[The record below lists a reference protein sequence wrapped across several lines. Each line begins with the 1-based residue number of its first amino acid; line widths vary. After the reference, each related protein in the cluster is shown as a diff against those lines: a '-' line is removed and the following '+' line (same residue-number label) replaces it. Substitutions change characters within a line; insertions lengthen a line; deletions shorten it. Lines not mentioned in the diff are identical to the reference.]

1 MIILPY
7 IRVST
12 DDQENSMDMQLA
24 TIKRYCTQNDYTMG
38 AVFADE
44 DVSAYKEIGRRPQ
57 GARLLK
63 ELAVMKSQGKEVG
76 VVSIKVDRMFR
87 NSIDALVTVKNWNT
101 QEIPLFIV
109 AMGGNSLNTITSV
122 GWLFFQTLVMFA
134 EFERNQISERTRD
147 VKRHLKDTY
156 RKNGIIPYGWV
167 CNDGDNLL
175 QCDEEFAVVREVFS
189 QREQGKTLA
198 DIAGYLNESGART
211 KSNSEF
217 KSTTISRILSYEP
230 NIRKIREE
238 EHSREAEQV

>member
-24 TIKRYCTQNDYTMG
+24 AIKRYCAQNDYTMG
-38 AVFADE
+38 EVFADE

-57 GARLLK
+57 GGRLLK
-63 ELAVMKSQGKEVG
+63 TLAIMKVEGKEVG

-87 NSIDALVTVKNWNT
+87 NSIDALVTVKNWNI
-101 QEIPLFIV
+101 QSIPLFIV
-109 AMGGNSLNTITSV
+109 TMGGNSLNTSTSV

-175 QCDEEFAVVREVFS
+175 QCDEEFSVVRQIFS
-189 QREQGKTLA
+189 LRDQGKTLA
-198 DIAGYLNESGART
+198 DIAARINTHYRT
-211 KSNSEF
+211 KSKSKF
-217 KSTTISRILSYEP
+217 QSTTISRILSYEP

-238 EHSREAEQV
+238 EQSRKAQ

>member
-12 DDQENSMDMQLA
+12 DDQENSMEMQLA
-24 TIKRYCTQNDYTMG
+24 TIKRYCAQNDYEMG
-38 AVFADE
+38 KVFADE

-57 GARLLK
+57 GGKLLK
-63 ELAVMKSQGKEVG
+63 ELDAMKEAGYEVG

-101 QEIPLFIV
+101 KGIPLFIV
-109 AMGGNSLNTITSV
+109 AMGGNSLNTITSI

-167 CNDGDNLL
+167 CVDGENLL
-175 QCDEEFAVVREVFS
+175 QCNEEFPVVRTVFS
-189 QREQGKTLA
+189 LRDQGHSLA
-198 DIAGYLNESGART
+198 FIADQLNAAKATT

-217 KSTTISRILSYEP
+217 KPTTISRILNYEP

-238 EHSREAEQV
+238 SQSR

>member
-12 DDQENSMDMQLA
+12 DDQENSMEMQLA
-24 TIKRYCTQNDYTMG
+24 AIKRYCAQNDYTMG
-38 AVFADE
+38 TVFADE
-44 DVSAYKEIGRRPQ
+44 DVSAYKEIGLRPQ

-63 ELAVMKSQGKEVG
+63 ELNIMKSQAKDVG

-87 NSIDALVTVKNWNT
+87 NSIDALVTVKGWNT
-101 QEIPLFIV
+101 QGIPLFIV

-147 VKRHLKDTY
+147 VKRHLKDNY

-167 CNDGDNLL
+167 CNDGDNLV
-175 QCDEEFAVVREVFS
+175 QCDEEFQVVRIVFS
-189 QREQGKTLA
+189 LRDEGKSLA
-198 DIAGYLNESGART
+198 FIADHLNASSTTT

-217 KSTTISRILSYEP
+217 KPTTISRILNYEP

-238 EHSREAEQV
+238 ERLRQTA